1 MESWR
6 ERGYVPD
13 SDEEDGLDS
22 QEKLSGENEG
32 EKKEVMDGS
41 QDLGSGDVAVA
52 VAVTA
57 PATTGKGSERGL
69 RGEDG
74 GDEESQDELL
84 DDGDGLNGFQQ
95 DGDGL
100 AENQGDEDENETSSA
115 GTPKDGTTDDGTD
128 SQATPVAR
136 RNDQNTP
143 RSPKLPAQDVNRPS
157 TPQAKQSADDQWTVP
172 SSPDELQTEVLT
184 TRKSKP
190 VSLPPRTGP
199 TPGPAN
205 TKRSPE
211 ISPERTPTP
220 VPTEHAQQTNENDGD
235 DDSPLSSAPSS
246 LRSVRLDGGSAQDQ
260 PESQHDGNLEE
271 IQSEDNLGDLLPHL
285 DIPDDVLQELSQPGR
300 RSLRQRN
307 PIQLHPYLLE
317 DAKYQR
323 LMRAGGIKPVR
334 IAQIQQ
340 ALREQAAANEEGQ
353 GQNYVNA
360 ELPSSSPTG
369 DFEFPSSPAEPWIPE
384 RRPRHRTPE
393 HGRQRGP
400 PSPGHSPRA
409 PRSAKRRKISHSNS
423 NHHRQREQPPHARL
437 VIDSGVTNQHNSVF
451 DIPFSPPRSGSIP
464 SAHTA
469 QAQSGFRFPRG
480 FTPPA
485 VNTPVTE
492 SRTNRRDIG
501 DDSTMHWARPNGDA
515 QSISVGSASSHSQP
529 NSDVEDDPEDQER
542 AVRALQRKIKGVL
555 PASWLRLDQEKQ
567 KGKISSTQ
575 KSRDRAASHRP
586 ENAKGVAKKIMRRT
600 DSGAT
605 TNARAQLT
613 SLSHLADDDNDES
626 DGGDDGPLTEE
637 NQQLTLA
644 DVVGFEDP
652 SFDQDLE
659 EDILEDNRIDNM
671 FPSVPRDPLTSG
683 SRKQGAKRQR
693 TEKGTVH
700 TGNERKRSRLKRQTR
715 LTDPA
720 FEGRRMKQSFSR
732 APRAPRSSGTP
743 RVPRLSILDAPDVAE
758 RPRQEQPAF
767 LRVAARQARS
777 RRDRG
782 RRSPTRKFFD
792 LGSRNDTEDANMSL
806 CNWRK
811 GKLRQT
817 RLEPLRRPRERQPL
831 MDLSTN
837 GRDTQHNPEGRTA
850 RGVGARSVH
859 ITREAVQPEENSTT
873 PEHVLRSNIPA
884 PSGPTSKRNI
894 MSRRPGLPEVQ
905 GNKWIVRRN
914 LAITSLKRNTPR
926 PAGLEVENTGSSM
939 SPSVFQRSLSVLNQ
953 DYWRRRAHQTQ
964 SLTLDRF
971 LSDRVS
977 SSTTRAVQ
985 KTAVPAE
992 RSSRLHDTL
1001 LDTRPQPRRRQ
1012 LKKRPPQRLNLD
1024 TIERQEPPTIPSPDP
1039 VLSVIDADV
1048 DEPQPNPRA
1057 SGGLSG
1063 FQRTYMIDFD
1073 IAPLYPGTFFHESTF
1088 VGSGEFARS
1097 LELGSRDMDE
1107 DAGLF
1112 HMTIGS
1118 QNSRWGAWS
1127 DTVSSELGVAF
1138 EKLVEGVETHNTASP
1153 EPGSESSSNQHPYEI
1168 YRSIIKYTTE
1178 TLSFIDPID
1187 RSEFVTRAHDLVAGL
1202 NDHLAA
1208 LTSTTNCNNN
1218 HFTKIASYNAAFAN
1232 QVFQIARNG
1241 LVNDTVATEAMDLVK
1256 SASKQAVAFLS
1267 RSSDMADIR
1276 KCLDEQRLREHRE
1289 VGIRD
1294 NHSAVE
1300 AYVVA
1305 RHVLGGSDLFKG
1317 CFESFATELYLLS
1330 DGIDLSTSKD
1340 VGSLEKGW
1348 SSLFTTLPL
1357 NEIDKSGIARIGS
1370 RFRQSYDNWPN
1381 VKQLLRPVLDE
1392 YDPTFMAQPISYNSY
1407 CRALFHRCF
1416 HLINAWGWRDCK
1428 PILDTLYDFFA
1439 KNMLYNLKHE
1449 ESFGSPAFLEELDRN
1464 PPLEVKP
1471 GEPCFHVL
1479 LKIIASG
1486 LRFLSKTYDKKKVR
1500 NFAWRLLPNHGRV
1513 YPKEMPIRHED
1524 LDALRNHHD
1533 LLCTLYYAVPDGC
1546 RPRLE
1551 AIKNLVHP
1559 ASSHRETC
1567 DISIRSWIRL
1577 VGFKLSTDED
1587 VSGLDPF
1594 ADWHSYFVTELLKQH
1609 SLARKEIEAQGNADS
1624 RFSKQLIESTIAQ
1637 NQRQIESLL
1646 KVAIGGLQSAV
1657 QLAPT
1662 LVHARQI
1669 ISKLPIKAI
1678 LGLFNSR
1685 VARVNTVVSEAL
1697 QVILT
1702 YIQKCDLP
1710 APAPAPAPVPVPV
1723 STEDDSQEYG
1733 DWSAIEAAA
1742 YGDDGDELT
1751 PINEG
1756 VEHVEQV
1763 FHPVISRL
1771 VSNCFGEDHSP
1782 EDKILLD
1789 VVDCWTSVA
1798 QVLVNHKLRHWD
1810 NFLGPY
1816 DGDSWASLRS
1826 TVQTRKFMPQ
1836 FLASCIRK
1844 DAGLLAQCK
1853 ALVLGMWM
1861 STLVERTS
1869 MLKFQH
1875 RLTETLLN
1883 ELSMDSLLK
1892 NLPFSRDR
1900 VDGYS
1905 ITLEDFSQ
1913 RRLSLISSLLS
1924 NMREHL
1930 QDLEDTKNPELSTA
1944 KQEYRELIQKMMSSM
1959 KANYQE
1965 LGNSG
1970 QSVQGAYVNFVHC
1983 VVGFLQQ
1990 HSRDISPIDPFFTDP
2005 TSFPLPSTDPSY
2017 IVARLKSY
2025 EPKLSAEKVART
2037 LIIFVQGVS
2046 ERAAI
2051 DGQQVYLVDQLHTSM
2066 AGTYESGTPIR
2077 PTLRGILLQCVFPAY
2092 LENAFSN
2099 AAAWILSLPILQAI
2113 SYTLKDLLFNINTT
2127 DPNCVS
2133 SVLEIICCVLQSS
2146 YHSLRLIVDNPN
2158 MLKEPPV
2165 LITATSFIEV
2175 IAVTLPMID
2184 YIDRVAG
2191 TGNIAISQARALR
2204 LFALFAVLYLR
2215 GLSFDDLMEDF
2226 IQSSNTFAELRHTG
2240 TATVPYFFHET
2251 RHSASRELQAYIN
2264 ESWSRHQGKYFFT
2277 RRGAHQP
2284 QEVGVDPS
2292 IMVKLEDSP
2301 EMVFENAVGGLLKV
2315 FKGLDVFDDIYD

>member
-22 QEKLSGENEG
+22 QEKLSGEDE
-32 EKKEVMDGS
+32 EDEVVDGS
-41 QDLGSGDVAVA
+41 QDLGSGNVA
-52 VAVTA
+52 A
-57 PATTGKGSERGL
+57 PATVGKGSEQRL

-74 GDEESQDELL
+74 GDGESQDELL
-84 DDGDGLNGFQQ
+84 DGGEDGNGSRQDSDGQFG
-95 DGDGL
+95 
-100 AENQGDEDENETSSA
+100 NQGEDEGENERREPTSSA
-115 GTPKDGTTDDGTD
+115 ETPKDDTTDDETD

-136 RNDQNTP
+136 RNHQNAP
-143 RSPKLPAQDVNRPS
+143 RSPSLPVRDANPLS
-157 TPQAKQSADDQWTVP
+157 TPRAKQPASDEWDVP
-172 SSPDELQTEVLT
+172 DSSPDELQTEVLT

-190 VSLPPRTGP
+190 VSLPPRPGR
-199 TPGPAN
+199 TPRPAPRR
-205 TKRSPE
+205 RSPE
-211 ISPERTPTP
+211 G
-220 VPTEHAQQTNENDGD
+220 V

-246 LRSVRLDGGSAQDQ
+246 LHSLRLDDENEQNK
-260 PESQHDGNLEE
+260 PESQHEDNLEE
-271 IQSEDNLGDLLPHL
+271 VRPGDSLEDLLPHL
-285 DIPDDVLQELSQPGR
+285 DIPDDLLQELSQPAR
-300 RSLRQRN
+300 RSLRERN

-323 LMRAGGIKPVR
+323 LMKAGGIKPVR

-340 ALREQAAANEEGQ
+340 ALREQAAANEESQ
-353 GQNYVNA
+353 GQDFANA
-360 ELPSSSPTG
+360 EPPSSSPAG
-369 DFEFPSSPAEPWIPE
+369 NFEFPSSPAEPRIPE
-384 RRPRHRTPE
+384 RRPRQSTPE
-393 HGRQRGP
+393 HAHQREFQF
-400 PSPGHSPRA
+400 PGHSPRA
-409 PRSAKRRKISHSNS
+409 PRSAKRRKVSHTNRG
-423 NHHRQREQPPHARL
+423 HQRQREQPPHARL
-437 VIDSGVTNQHNSVF
+437 GIESGVTNRGNTVF
-451 DIPFSPPRSGSIP
+451 DIPLSPPRSGSIS

-469 QAQSGFRFPRG
+469 QAQSGFRFPPG

-485 VNTPVTE
+485 LNTPVTE
-492 SRTNRRDIG
+492 SRTNTRDVG
-501 DDSTMHWARPNGDA
+501 DDSAMDWSGPNVDV
-515 QSISVGSASSHSQP
+515 QSISAGSASSHSQP
-529 NSDVEDDPEDQER
+529 NSNVEDNQEDQER
-542 AVRALQRKIKGVL
+542 VVRALQRKIKGVL
-555 PASWLRLDQEKQ
+555 PASWLRLDKEKQ
-567 KGKISSTQ
+567 KDKLSATQ
-575 KSRDRAASHRP
+575 RNRDRAASHRP

-605 TNARAQLT
+605 PNARAQLT
-613 SLSHLADDDNDES
+613 SLSHLADHDNDES
-626 DGGDDGPLTEE
+626 DGSDDDRPSTEQ

-644 DVVGFEDP
+644 DVVGFQDP
-652 SFDQDLE
+652 SFEQDLGD
-659 EDILEDNRIDNM
+659 DIPEDNRIDNM
-671 FPSVPRDPLTSG
+671 FPSVPRDPSSS
-683 SRKQGAKRQR
+683 SRTQGAKRHR
-693 TEKGTVH
+693 STKNAMH
-700 TGNERKRSRLKRQTR
+700 TGNERKRPRLKRQTR

-720 FEGRRMKQSFSR
+720 FEGRKTKQSSSR
-732 APRAPRSSGTP
+732 APRVSKSSRAP
-743 RVPRLSILDAPDVAE
+743 RVPSLGILDAPDVAE
-758 RPRQEQPAF
+758 RPRQGQPVF

-792 LGSRNDTEDANMSL
+792 LGSRNDTEDANVSL
-806 CNWRK
+806 RNWRR
-811 GKLRQT
+811 GKIRQT
-817 RLEPLRRPRERQPL
+817 RLEPLRRPQERQPL

-837 GRDTQHNPEGRTA
+837 GRDTRHNPEGRN
-850 RGVGARSVH
+850 
-859 ITREAVQPEENSTT
+859 TREARASSVHMTGAAVRPEENNIA
-873 PEHVLRSNIPA
+873 PEHVPGSNVPA
-884 PSGPTSKRNI
+884 PAAPTPKRNI
-894 MSRRPGLPEVQ
+894 TSRRPGLPEVQ

-926 PAGLEVENTGSSM
+926 PAGLEAENTSSNM
-939 SPSVFQRSLSVLNQ
+939 SSSSFQRSLSVLNQ
-953 DYWRRRAHQTQ
+953 DYWHRRAHQAQ
-964 SLTLDRF
+964 RPSLTLDRF
-971 LSDRVS
+971 LSDSVASATPRTVQ
-977 SSTTRAVQ
+977 RA
-985 KTAVPAE
+985 AAPAE
-992 RSSRLHDTL
+992 RPSRLNDTSL
-1001 LDTRPQPRRRQ
+1001 NAQPQSRNRQ

-1024 TIERQEPPTIPSPDP
+1024 TIERQEPPTILSPNP
-1039 VLSVIDADV
+1039 VPSVIDVGAD
-1048 DEPQPNPRA
+1048 DPQPAQRA

-1063 FQRTYMIDFD
+1063 FQRTYTVDFD

-1107 DAGLF
+1107 DAGLL

-1118 QNSRWGAWS
+1118 QNFRWGAWN
-1127 DTVSSELGVAF
+1127 DTVSSELGVAY
-1138 EKLVEGVETHNTASP
+1138 EKLAEGVELDNGVSP
-1153 EPGSESSSNQHPYEI
+1153 EPGSETSNQQPYRT

-1178 TLSFIDPID
+1178 VLSFIDPID
-1187 RSEFVTRAHDLVAGL
+1187 RSEFVTRAHDLVSSL
-1202 NDHLAA
+1202 NDHLAT
-1208 LTSTTNCNNN
+1208 LTSANRNTN
-1218 HFTKIASYNAAFAN
+1218 HLAKIASYNAVFAN
-1232 QVFQIARNG
+1232 QVFHIARDG
-1241 LVNDTVATEAMDLVK
+1241 LVNDTVASEAMELVK
-1256 SASKQAVAFLS
+1256 SASKQVVTFLS
-1267 RSSDMADIR
+1267 RPPGMADIR
-1276 KCLDEQRLREHRE
+1276 KCLDEQRLRENRE

-1294 NHSAVE
+1294 EYSAVE
-1300 AYVVA
+1300 AYVIA
-1305 RHVLGGSDLFKG
+1305 RHVLGGSDQFKG
-1317 CFESFATELYLLS
+1317 SFEGFSAEAYLLS
-1330 DGIDLSTSKD
+1330 DAIDLTNSKD
-1340 VGSLEKGW
+1340 VASLEKGW
-1348 SSLFTTLPL
+1348 RSLFMTLPL

-1370 RFRQSYDNWPN
+1370 RFRQAYDNWSV
-1381 VKQLLRPVLDE
+1381 VKQLMRPVLNE

-1428 PILDTLYDFFA
+1428 PILETLYDFFA
-1439 KNMLYNLKHE
+1439 KNTLYNLKHE

-1464 PPLEVKP
+1464 PSLEARP

-1486 LRFLSKTYDKKKVR
+1486 LRFMSKTYDKKKIR

-1567 DISIRSWIRL
+1567 DISIRSLVRLIR
-1577 VGFKLSTDED
+1577 FKLSTDED

-1624 RFSKQLIESTIAQ
+1624 RFSKQLIESTISQ

-1646 KVAIGGLQSAV
+1646 KVAIGGLQGAV

-1662 LVHARQI
+1662 LDHARRVV
-1669 ISKLPIKAI
+1669 SKLPIKAI

-1697 QVILT
+1697 QVVIT
-1702 YIQKCDLP
+1702 YTQKCDPP
-1710 APAPAPAPVPVPV
+1710 APAPAPAAAPV
-1723 STEDDSQEYG
+1723 STDDDSQEYG

-1742 YGDDGDELT
+1742 YGDDEDELV

-1756 VEHVEQV
+1756 VEYVEKV
-1763 FHPVISRL
+1763 FHPSVSRL

-1789 VVDCWTSVA
+1789 VVESWTSVA

-1816 DGDSWASLRS
+1816 GGDSWASLRS

-1836 FLASCIRK
+1836 FLASCVGK
-1844 DAGLLAQCK
+1844 DSGLLAQCNS
-1853 ALVLGMWM
+1853 LVLGMWM

-1875 RLTETLLN
+1875 RLTEVLLN
-1883 ELSMDSLLK
+1883 ELSMDPLLE

-1900 VDGYS
+1900 LDGYS

-1930 QDLEDTKNPELSTA
+1930 QDLEDNKSPTLSIT
-1944 KQEYRELIQKMMSSM
+1944 KQEYRELIQKLMSSM

-1970 QSVQGAYVNFVHC
+1970 QSVQGAYVDFVHR

-2025 EPKLSAEKVART
+2025 EPKLSAEKVARA

-2051 DGQQVYLVDQLHTSM
+2051 DGQQVYLVDQLHASM
-2066 AGTYESGTPIR
+2066 ADTYESGTPDR

-2113 SYTLKDLLFNINTT
+2113 SLTLKDLLFNMDTT

-2133 SVLEIICCVLQSS
+2133 SVLNIICSVLQSS
-2146 YHSLRLIVDNPN
+2146 YHSLRLIADNLN
-2158 MLKEPPV
+2158 MLKQPPV
-2165 LITATSFIEV
+2165 LITAASFIE
-2175 IAVTLPMID
+2175 IITATLPIID
-2184 YIDRVAG
+2184 YIDRVTSTAA
-2191 TGNIAISQARALR
+2191 TAISQARAFR
-2204 LFALFAVLYLR
+2204 SFALFAVLHLR

-2226 IQSSNTFAELRHTG
+2226 TRSSNAFTERAHTD
-2240 TATVPYFFHET
+2240 TATVPRFFQET
-2251 RHSASRELQAYIN
+2251 RHSASRELRAYIN
-2264 ESWSRHQGKYFFT
+2264 ESWPRHQGKYFFT

-2284 QEVGVDPS
+2284 QEVGIDPS
-2292 IMVKLEDSP
+2292 IMVKLENSP
-2301 EMVFENAVGGLLKV
+2301 AATFEDAVGGLLRA
-2315 FKGLDVFDDIYD
+2315 FKSLDVSDDRYD

>member
-22 QEKLSGENEG
+22 QEKLSGEDEE
-32 EKKEVMDGS
+32 EKVVDGS
-41 QDLGSGDVAVA
+41 QDLGSGEVA
-52 VAVTA
+52 A
-57 PATTGKGSERGL
+57 PATAGKRSGQGL
-69 RGEDG
+69 RGEDE
-74 GDEESQDELL
+74 GDGESQDEPL
-84 DDGDGLNGFQQ
+84 DDGEDVNRSRQDTPAQASDGP
-95 DGDGL
+95 
-100 AENQGDEDENETSSA
+100 ANQGDKDEDENERREPTSLA
-115 GTPKDGTTDDGTD
+115 ETPQDDTTDDETD
-128 SQATPVAR
+128 SQATPVVK
-136 RNDQNTP
+136 RNDQNAP
-143 RSPKLPAQDVNRPS
+143 RSPSLPARDAGGPS
-157 TPQAKQSADDQWTVP
+157 TPQRTSDEWDVP
-172 SSPDELQTEVLT
+172 DSSPDELQTEVLT
-184 TRKSKP
+184 TRISKHI
-190 VSLPPRTGP
+190 SLPPRPGR
-199 TPGPAN
+199 TPRHAPRR
-205 TKRSPE
+205 RSPKHTP
-211 ISPERTPTP
+211 IPAPSRRLPERTPTP
-220 VPTEHAQQTNENDGD
+220 APTEHAQQTNENEGV

-246 LRSVRLDGGSAQDQ
+246 LHSVRLDDGNEQNK
-260 PESQHDGNLEE
+260 PESQHEDNLEE
-271 IQSEDNLGDLLPHL
+271 IRPEDNLEDLLPHL
-285 DIPDDVLQELSQPGR
+285 DIPDDVLQELSHPAR
-300 RSLRQRN
+300 RSLRERN

-323 LMRAGGIKPVR
+323 LMKAGGIKPVR

-340 ALREQAAANEEGQ
+340 ALREQAAANEESQ
-353 GQNYVNA
+353 GQDFVNA
-360 ELPSSSPTG
+360 EPPSSSPAG
-369 DFEFPSSPAEPWIPE
+369 NFEFPSSPAEPRIPE
-384 RRPRHRTPE
+384 RRPR
-393 HGRQRGP
+393 Q
-400 PSPGHSPRA
+400 SHSPRA
-409 PRSAKRRKISHSNS
+409 PRSAKRRKVSHPNRT
-423 NHHRQREQPPHARL
+423 HHHQREQPLHTSLA
-437 VIDSGVTNQHNSVF
+437 F
-451 DIPFSPPRSGSIP
+451 DIPLSPPRSGSVS

-469 QAQSGFRFPRG
+469 QAQSGFRFPPG

-485 VNTPVTE
+485 LNTPVTE
-492 SRTNRRDIG
+492 PRTNRRDVG
-501 DDSTMHWARPNGDA
+501 DE
-515 QSISVGSASSHSQP
+515 ISAGSASSHSQP
-529 NSDVEDDPEDQER
+529 NSDVENNQEDQER

-555 PASWLRLDQEKQ
+555 PASWLRLDKEKQ
-567 KGKISSTQ
+567 KDKISLIQ
-575 KSRDRAASHRP
+575 RNRDRAASHRP

-600 DSGAT
+600 DSGT
-605 TNARAQLT
+605 TPNARAQLT
-613 SLSHLADDDNDES
+613 SLSHLADDDNEGSDGS
-626 DGGDDGPLTEE
+626 DGGRPLTE
-637 NQQLTLA
+637 QDPQLTLA

-652 SFDQDLE
+652 SFDQDLGD
-659 EDILEDNRIDNM
+659 DIPEDNRIDNM
-671 FPSVPRDPLTSG
+671 FPPVPRDPSSS
-683 SRKQGAKRQR
+683 SRTQGAKRHR
-693 TEKGTVH
+693 PTKNAMH
-700 TGNERKRSRLKRQTR
+700 TGNERKRPRLKRQTR

-720 FEGRRMKQSFSR
+720 FEGRKTKQFSSR
-732 APRAPRSSGTP
+732 APRVSKSSRAP
-743 RVPRLSILDAPDVAE
+743 RVPRLGILDAPDVAE

-792 LGSRNDTEDANMSL
+792 LGSRNDTEDANVSL
-806 CNWRK
+806 HNWRR

-817 RLEPLRRPRERQPL
+817 RLEPLRRPQVRQPL

-837 GRDTQHNPEGRTA
+837 GRDTQHNPEGRNAQEA
-850 RGVGARSVH
+850 RASSVH
-859 ITREAVQPEENSTT
+859 ITGAAVRPDNDIA
-873 PEHVLRSNIPA
+873 PEHVPGLNVPA
-884 PSGPTSKRNI
+884 PAAPTSKRNI
-894 MSRRPGLPEVQ
+894 TPRRPGLSEVQ

-926 PAGLEVENTGSSM
+926 PAGLEAENTSSNM
-939 SPSVFQRSLSVLNQ
+939 LSSSFQRSLSVLNQ
-953 DYWRRRAHQTQ
+953 DYWHRRAHQAERP

-971 LSDRVS
+971 LSDSVAS
-977 SSTTRAVQ
+977 ATPRAVQ
-985 KTAVPAE
+985 KAAVPAE
-992 RSSRLHDTL
+992 RSSRLNDTPL
-1001 LDTRPQPRRRQ
+1001 NSQPQPKRRQ

-1024 TIERQEPPTIPSPDP
+1024 TIERQGPPTILSPAPVPSM
-1039 VLSVIDADV
+1039 IDADAG
-1048 DEPQPNPRA
+1048 DPQPGHRA

-1063 FQRTYMIDFD
+1063 FRRTYTIDFD
-1073 IAPLYPGTFFHESTF
+1073 VAPLYPGTFFHESTF

-1118 QNSRWGAWS
+1118 RNFRWGAWN
-1127 DTVSSELGVAF
+1127 DTVSSELGIAF
-1138 EKLVEGVETHNTASP
+1138 EKLFERIEMDNTASP
-1153 EPGSESSSNQHPYEI
+1153 VPHSESSLNQQPYRI
-1168 YRSIIKYTTE
+1168 HRSIIKYTTE
-1178 TLSFIDPID
+1178 VLSFIDPID
-1187 RSEFVTRAHDLVAGL
+1187 RSEFVTKAHDLVSGL
-1202 NDHLAA
+1202 NDHLATLISA
-1208 LTSTTNCNNN
+1208 NRNTS
-1218 HFTKIASYNAAFAN
+1218 HLMKIASYNAVFAN
-1232 QVFQIARNG
+1232 QVFHIARDG
-1241 LVNDTVATEAMDLVK
+1241 LVNDTIASEAMELVK
-1256 SASKQAVAFLS
+1256 SASKQVIAFLS
-1267 RSSDMADIR
+1267 SPSGMADIR
-1276 KCLDEQRLREHRE
+1276 KFLDEQRLNENRE
-1289 VGIRD
+1289 VGIHD
-1294 NHSAVE
+1294 DHSAVE
-1300 AYVVA
+1300 SYVIA
-1305 RHVLGGSDLFKG
+1305 RHVLGGFDQFKG
-1317 CFESFATELYLLS
+1317 CFESFAAEAYLLS
-1330 DGIDLSTSKD
+1330 DAIELTNSKD
-1340 VGSLEKGW
+1340 VASLEKGW
-1348 SSLFTTLPL
+1348 RSLFTTLPL

-1370 RFRQSYDNWPN
+1370 RFRQAYDNWSV

-1392 YDPTFMAQPISYNSY
+1392 YDPSFMAQPISYNSY
-1407 CRALFHRCF
+1407 CRALLHRCF

-1428 PILDTLYDFFA
+1428 LILDTLYDFFA
-1439 KNMLYNLKHE
+1439 KNTLYNLKHE

-1464 PPLEVKP
+1464 PSPEVRP

-1479 LKIIASG
+1479 LKVTASG
-1486 LRFLSKTYDKKKVR
+1486 LRFLSKTYDKKKIR

-1567 DISIRSWIRL
+1567 DISIRSWVRL
-1577 VGFKLSTDED
+1577 VRFKLSTDED

-1609 SLARKEIEAQGNADS
+1609 TLARKEIEAQGNSDS
-1624 RFSKQLIESTIAQ
+1624 RFSKQLIESTISQ

-1662 LVHARQI
+1662 LDHARRVV
-1669 ISKLPIKAI
+1669 SKLPIKAI

-1697 QVILT
+1697 QVVIT
-1702 YIQKCDLP
+1702 YTQKCDPP
-1710 APAPAPAPVPVPV
+1710 APAPIPAPAPAPV
-1723 STEDDSQEYG
+1723 STDDDSQEYG

-1742 YGDDGDELT
+1742 YGDDEDELM

-1756 VEHVEQV
+1756 VEHVEKV
-1763 FHPVISRL
+1763 FHPAVSRL

-1789 VVDCWTSVA
+1789 VVDSWTSVA

-1816 DGDSWASLRS
+1816 AGDSWASLRS

-1836 FLASCIRK
+1836 FLASCVRK
-1844 DAGLLAQCK
+1844 DSELLAQCK
-1853 ALVLGMWM
+1853 YHVLGMWM

-1875 RLTETLLN
+1875 RLTEALLN
-1883 ELSMDSLLK
+1883 ELSMDPLLE

-1900 VDGYS
+1900 LDDYS

-1930 QDLEDTKNPELSTA
+1930 QDLEDNKSPTFSTT
-1944 KQEYRELIQKMMSSM
+1944 KQEYRELIQKLMSSM

-1970 QSVQGAYVNFVHC
+1970 QSVQGAYVDFVHH

-2051 DGQQVYLVDQLHTSM
+2051 DGQQVYLVDQLHASM
-2066 AGTYESGTPIR
+2066 ADTYESGTPDR

-2113 SYTLKDLLFNINTT
+2113 SRTLKDLRFNMDTT

-2133 SVLEIICCVLQSS
+2133 SVLNTICSVLQSS
-2146 YHSLRLIVDNPN
+2146 YHSLRLIADNLN
-2158 MLKEPPV
+2158 MLKQPPV
-2165 LITATSFIEV
+2165 LITAASFIE
-2175 IAVTLPMID
+2175 IITVTLPIID
-2184 YIDRVAG
+2184 YIDRTTG
-2191 TGNIAISQARALR
+2191 TAAVAISEARAFR
-2204 LFALFAVLYLR
+2204 PFALFAVLHLR
-2215 GLSFDDLMEDF
+2215 GLSSFDNLMEDF
-2226 IQSSNTFAELRHTG
+2226 TRSSNVFAEQETHTN
-2240 TATVPYFFHET
+2240 TTTVPRFFHEAC
-2251 RHSASRELQAYIN
+2251 HSASRELQAYIN

-2284 QEVGVDPS
+2284 QEVGIDPS
-2292 IMVKLEDSP
+2292 IMVKLENSP
-2301 EMVFENAVGGLLKV
+2301 AAMFEGAVGGLLRA
-2315 FKGLDVFDDIYD
+2315 FKSLDVFDDRYD

>member
-22 QEKLSGENEG
+22 QEKLSGE
-32 EKKEVMDGS
+32 KKEDEMVDGS
-41 QDLGSGDVAVA
+41 QNLGLRDVAVA

-57 PATTGKGSERGL
+57 PATAGKGSEQEL

-74 GDEESQDELL
+74 DDEESQDELL
-84 DDGDGLNGFQQ
+84 DDGD
-95 DGDGL
+95 DVDVSRKSSDGL
-100 AENQGDEDENETSSA
+100 AENQGDEDEDENERHEPTSSA
-115 GTPKDGTTDDGTD
+115 ETPKDDTTDDETD
-128 SQATPVAR
+128 SQATLIATRKDQNAR
-136 RNDQNTP
+136 R
-143 RSPKLPAQDVNRPS
+143 SPSLPARDVNRPS
-157 TPQAKQSADDQWTVP
+157 TPQAKQPADDQWSVP

-190 VSLPPRTGP
+190 VSLPPKPGP
-199 TPGPAN
+199 TPAL
-205 TKRSPE
+205 
-211 ISPERTPTP
+211 
-220 VPTEHAQQTNENDGD
+220 TEHAQQTIENDGVD
-235 DDSPLSSAPSS
+235 NSPLSSAPSS
-246 LRSVRLDGGSAQDQ
+246 LYSLHLDGGNAQDK
-260 PESQHDGNLEE
+260 PENQHEDNMEEIRPENNLE
-271 IQSEDNLGDLLPHL
+271 DLLPHL
-285 DIPDDVLQELSQPGR
+285 DIPDYVLQELSQPGR

-340 ALREQAAANEEGQ
+340 ALYEQAAASEESYGQ
-353 GQNYVNA
+353 DFANA
-360 ELPSSSPTG
+360 EPPSSSPVG
-369 DFEFPSSPAEPWIPE
+369 DFEFPSSRAEPRIPE
-384 RRPRHRTPE
+384 RRPRQSTPE

-400 PSPGHSPRA
+400 WSPGHSARA
-409 PRSAKRRKISHSNS
+409 PHSVKRRKVSHPNRG
-423 NHHRQREQPPHARL
+423 HHRQKEQSPHASL
-437 VIDSGVTNQHNSVF
+437 VIDSGVTNRGDSVF
-451 DIPFSPPRSGSIP
+451 DIPFSPPGSGSIS

-485 VNTPVTE
+485 LNTPVTE
-492 SRTNRRDIG
+492 PRINTRDVG
-501 DDSTMHWARPNGDA
+501 DDSAMDWSGAPSDA
-515 QSISVGSASSHSQP
+515 QSVSAGSASSYSQS
-529 NSDVEDDPEDQER
+529 NSDMDDDPEDQER
-542 AVRALQRKIKGVL
+542 AVKALQRKIKGVL

-567 KGKISSTQ
+567 KDKISSTQ
-575 KSRDRAASHRP
+575 RNRDRAASHRP
-586 ENAKGVAKKIMRRT
+586 ENAKGVAKKIEKKT

-605 TNARAQLT
+605 PNARAQII

-652 SFDQDLE
+652 SFDQDLGD
-659 EDILEDNRIDNM
+659 DIPEDNRIDNM
-671 FPSVPRDPLTSG
+671 FPPVPRDPSASG

-693 TEKGTVH
+693 TEKGTMR
-700 TGNERKRSRLKRQTR
+700 TGNEKKRPRLKRQAR

-720 FEGRRMKQSFSR
+720 LEGRGMKQSSSR
-732 APRAPRSSGTP
+732 AP
-743 RVPRLSILDAPDVAE
+743 RVPRLGILDAPDVAE

-777 RRDRG
+777 RQDRG
-782 RRSPTRKFFD
+782 RRSPTKKFFD
-792 LGSRNDTEDANMSL
+792 LGSRNDTEDANMPL
-806 CNWRK
+806 RNWRR

-817 RLEPLRRPRERQPL
+817 RLGPLSRPRERQPL
-831 MDLSTN
+831 MNLSTN
-837 GRDTQHNPEGRTA
+837 GQDMRHNPEGRTA
-850 RGVGARSVH
+850 RDAGPSSVH
-859 ITREAVQPEENSTT
+859 IAGEAVQSEENNTA
-873 PEHVLRSNIPA
+873 PERVLELNVPA
-884 PSGPTSKRNI
+884 PMAPTSKRDI
-894 MSRRPGLPEVQ
+894 MLRRPRLAEVQ

-926 PAGLEVENTGSSM
+926 PAGLEVENTGSNM

-953 DYWRRRAHQTQ
+953 DYWRRRAHQMQ
-964 SLTLDRF
+964 RPNLTLDRF
-971 LSDRVS
+971 LSDGVAS
-977 SSTTRAVQ
+977 ATPRAVQ
-985 KTAVPAE
+985 KAAVPAE
-992 RSSRLHDTL
+992 CSSRFNGTSLNAQ
-1001 LDTRPQPRRRQ
+1001 PQPRRRQ

-1024 TIERQEPPTIPSPDP
+1024 TIERQEPPTISSPNP
-1039 VLSVIDADV
+1039 VLSVIDVDADG
-1048 DEPQPNPRA
+1048 PQPNPRT
-1057 SGGLSG
+1057 SGKLSG
-1063 FQRTYMIDFD
+1063 FQRTYTIDFD
-1073 IAPLYPGTFFHESTF
+1073 VAPLYPGTFFHESTF

-1097 LELGSRDMDE
+1097 LELSSRDMDE
-1107 DAGLF
+1107 DAGLC
-1112 HMTIGS
+1112 HITIGGRDF
-1118 QNSRWGAWS
+1118 RWGAWN

-1138 EKLVEGVETHNTASP
+1138 ARLVEGVETHNPASP
-1153 EPGSESSSNQHPYEI
+1153 DPGSESSSNQHPYGI

-1178 TLSFIDPID
+1178 ILSFIDPID
-1187 RSEFVTRAHDLVAGL
+1187 RSEFVTRAHDLVSGL

-1208 LTSTTNCNNN
+1208 LTSTTNRNNN
-1218 HFTKIASYNAAFAN
+1218 HLTKIALYNVVFAN
-1232 QVFQIARNG
+1232 QIFQIARDS
-1241 LVNDTVATEAMDLVK
+1241 LANDTVASKVMDLVK
-1256 SASKQAVAFLS
+1256 SASKQAVTFLS
-1267 RSSDMADIR
+1267 RSLGIADIR
-1276 KCLDEQRLREHRE
+1276 KCLDEQRHRENRE

-1294 NHSAVE
+1294 DHPAVE

-1305 RHVLGGSDLFKG
+1305 RHVLGSSDLFKK
-1317 CFESFATELYLLS
+1317 CFESFAAELYLLP
-1330 DGIDLSTSKD
+1330 DYIDLSTSKD
-1340 VGSLEKGW
+1340 IGSLEKGW
-1348 SSLFTTLPL
+1348 RSLFTTLPI

-1370 RFRQSYDNWPN
+1370 RFRQEYDNWPI

-1392 YDPTFMAQPISYNSY
+1392 YDHTFMAQPISYNSY
-1407 CRALFHRCF
+1407 GRVLFQRCF
-1416 HLINAWGWRDCK
+1416 HLINSWGWRDCK
-1428 PILDTLYDFFA
+1428 PILDILYDFFA
-1439 KNMLYNLKHE
+1439 KNTLYNLKHE

-1464 PPLEVKP
+1464 PPLEVRS

-1577 VGFKLSTDED
+1577 VRFKLSMDED
-1587 VSGLDPF
+1587 VSGLEPF

-1624 RFSKQLIESTIAQ
+1624 RFSKQLIESTITQ

-1657 QLAPT
+1657 HLAST
-1662 LVHARQI
+1662 LEHARQI
-1669 ISKLPIKAI
+1669 VSKMPIKAI

-1697 QVILT
+1697 QVIVT
-1702 YIQKCDLP
+1702 YIQKCDSP
-1710 APAPAPAPVPVPV
+1710 VPAPVSAPAPAPALV
-1723 STEDDSQEYG
+1723 SAEDDSQEYG

-1742 YGDDGDELT
+1742 YGDDGDELI
-1751 PINEG
+1751 PINEA
-1756 VEHVEQV
+1756 VEHVEKV
-1763 FHPVISRL
+1763 FYPAVSRL

-1789 VVDCWTSVA
+1789 VMDCWTSVA

-1844 DAGLLAQCK
+1844 DASLLVQCK
-1853 ALVLGMWM
+1853 PLVLGMWM

-1875 RLTETLLN
+1875 RLTEALLN
-1883 ELSMDSLLK
+1883 ELYMDPLLE

-1913 RRLSLISSLLS
+1913 RRLSLISSLLA

-1930 QDLEDTKNPELSTA
+1930 QNLEDIKSPIFLTT
-1944 KQEYRELIQKMMSSM
+1944 KQEYRELIQKLMSSM

-1970 QSVQGAYVNFVHC
+1970 QSVQGAYVDFVHR

-2051 DGQQVYLVDQLHTSM
+2051 DGQQVYLVDQLHASM
-2066 AGTYESGTPIR
+2066 ADTYESGTPIR

-2099 AAAWILSLPILQAI
+2099 AAAWILSLPILQTI
-2113 SYTLKDLLFNINTT
+2113 SRTLKDLLFNMDTT

-2133 SVLEIICCVLQSS
+2133 SVLNIICSVLQSS
-2146 YHSLRLIVDNPN
+2146 YHSLRLIIDNPN

-2175 IAVTLPMID
+2175 ITVTLPMID
-2184 YIDRVAG
+2184 YINRVTG
-2191 TGNIAISQARALR
+2191 TGDIAISQARALR
-2204 LFALFAVLYLR
+2204 AFALFAVLHLR
-2215 GLSFDDLMEDF
+2215 GLSFDDVMEDF
-2226 IQSSNTFAELRHTG
+2226 TQSSNAFTELTHTG
-2240 TATVPYFFHET
+2240 TATVPHFYQET

-2292 IMVKLEDSP
+2292 IMVKLGNVP
-2301 EMVFENAVGGLLKV
+2301 EMVFENAVGGLLRA
-2315 FKGLDVFDDIYD
+2315 FKGLDVFDDRYD